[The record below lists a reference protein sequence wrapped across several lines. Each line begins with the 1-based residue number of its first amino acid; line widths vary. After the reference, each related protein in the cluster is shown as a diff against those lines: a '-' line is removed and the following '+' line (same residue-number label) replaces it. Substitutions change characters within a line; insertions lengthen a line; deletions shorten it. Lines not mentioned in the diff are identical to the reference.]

1 MAVTMVRPR
10 TGSEAAKEILE
21 RYWDGRLPVRPEQIA
36 ERMRIAMVGRG
47 GAGDESYHF
56 SGYFSVRQGKP
67 TIEYNANDSLVRRR
81 FTVAHELGHYV
92 LGHQDAPR
100 DYPDSFGSKNG
111 SPIEQ
116 QANKFAAELLM
127 PSHVVKTMALAGSN
141 SLEELANL
149 FAVSKVAMGHRLSNL
164 SLSL

>member
-21 RYWDGRLPVRPEQIA
+21 QYWDGRLPIRPEQIA
-36 ERMRIAMVGRG
+36 ERMQMAMVGRG
-47 GAGDESYHF
+47 GAGDEGYNF
-56 SGYFSVRQGKP
+56 SGYFSMRNGKP
-67 TIEYNANDSLVRRR
+67 TIEYNVNDSLVRRR

-100 DYPDSFGSKNG
+100 DYPDSFGSKNS

-127 PSHVVKTMALAGSN
+127 PAYVVKAMALAGSN
-141 SLEELANL
+141 SLDELANI
-149 FAVSKVAMGHRLSNL
+149 FVVSKVAMGHRLSNL